1 MGHDPTPCKG
11 AGRALVA
18 TDATP
23 DGSAVR
29 AGSPPGWTAPPGKR
43 EDTPGTRVDSMQF
56 DFDALAPADRYKLMV
71 SVIVPRPIAWVVTQ
85 NEAGLVNAAPYSF
98 FNGVGGDPPLVTIS
112 IEGRPGGG
120 LKDTAA
126 NIARSGQFVIN
137 LVSDAMAKAMVVT
150 AIDFAPSISEVTEAE
165 LATFPSTRIAPP
177 RIADSPVAFEC
188 ERYQTVE
195 LPHERHLVIGRILA
209 MHIDEANME
218 NVERLYVDTPKLD
231 LVGRMH
237 GRGWYTRTR
246 DQFEQPRI
254 PVETWKRAAE

>member
-1 MGHDPTPCKG
+1 M
-11 AGRALVA
+11 
-18 TDATP
+18 DA
-23 DGSAVR
+23 
-29 AGSPPGWTAPPGKR
+29 
-43 EDTPGTRVDSMQF
+43 MHF
-56 DFDALAPADRYKLMV
+56 DFDAMPAADRYKLMV

-85 NEAGLVNAAPYSF
+85 NADGLVNAAPYSF

-120 LKDTAA
+120 MKDTAV

-137 LVSDAMAKAMVVT
+137 LVNHAMAEAMVVT
-150 AIDFAPSISEVTEAE
+150 AIDFAPGVSEVAEAA
-165 LATFPSTRIAPP
+165 LQTLPSTRIAPP
-177 RIADSPVAFEC
+177 RIAASPVAFEC

-209 MHIDEANME
+209 MHIDEADME

-246 DQFEQPRI
+246 DRFEQPRI
-254 PVETWKRAAE
+254 PVAEWKRPGG

>member
-1 MGHDPTPCKG
+1 M
-11 AGRALVA
+11 
-18 TDATP
+18 
-23 DGSAVR
+23 
-29 AGSPPGWTAPPGKR
+29 
-43 EDTPGTRVDSMQF
+43 EF
-56 DFDALAPADRYKLMV
+56 DFDALPPADRYKLMV

-85 NEAGLVNAAPYSF
+85 NADGLVNAAPYSF

-137 LVSDAMAKAMVVT
+137 MVSDAMAEAMVVT
-150 AIDFAPSISEVTEAE
+150 AINFDPTVSEVVEAGLE
-165 LATFPSTRIAPP
+165 TIPSTRIGPP
-177 RIADSPVAFEC
+177 RIARSPVAFEC

-209 MHIDEANME
+209 MHIDEADME
-218 NVERLYVDTPKLD
+218 NLERLYVDTPKLD
-231 LVGRMH
+231 LVGRMN
-237 GRGWYTRTR
+237 GAGWYTRTR
-246 DQFEQPRI
+246 DRFEQPRI